1 MNRLSIYTP
10 RVAQSAWGEPSGV
23 WSLVESWGVRGHLHR
38 WPMET
43 KLVSKPPIQ
52 WRMTE
57 EALAWF
63 TCFGLLLC
71 PWSHNAGRPW
81 AIIPLPLGFFKV
93 EENGCE
99 NLFQIQHCG
108 MLTMLATHLSPPY
121 RPLQPQLK
129 LEQSPQGPSSLPT
142 PWRICISRGKGIM

>member
-1 MNRLSIYTP
+1 MNRLSIYTA
-10 RVAQSAWGEPSGV
+10 RVAQGAWGEPSGI
-23 WSLVESWGVRGHLHR
+23 WSLVGSWGVRGHLHR

-52 WRMTE
+52 WRKTE

-63 TCFGLLLC
+63 TLFWPFAL
-71 PWSHNAGRPW
+71 SRNAGRPW
-81 AIIPLPLGFFKV
+81 AIIPLPLGFIKV
-93 EENGCE
+93 EKNGCE
-99 NLFQIQHCG
+99 NLFHIQHCG
-108 MLTMLATHLSPPY
+108 MLTMLATHPSPPC

-142 PWRICISRGKGIM
+142 PWRFCVSRGKSIM